1 MDLEQLRE
9 QAEADV
15 AEAERAVA
23 EARAQLAEAQRT
35 RAALPSLPR
44 VYDADLAAA
53 AAPVPAEKPVL
64 ARIAEL
70 EGLISEAQG
79 LYNAELERIDASQG
93 HLVVVDLADDAGF
106 TQVRDLLRSLNG
118 ERRGLQRQLQ
128 NGRLGRVYEVSTSR
142 HRRTLAERD
151 IVRIAPAGK
160 SPGLFRELRRRVD
173 QAMSTAAMA

>member
-93 HLVVVDLADDAGF
+93 HLVVV
-106 TQVRDLLRSLNG
+106 
-118 ERRGLQRQLQ
+118 
-128 NGRLGRVYEVSTSR
+128 GRVYEVSTSR